1 MYTFVLTQKQFVL
14 LKKILKSNIKLLT
27 AHGNEP
33 VTISIPIKKLNF
45 VADKV
50 SDFYVDYGLKK
61 NDEPNE
67 LGIEINQ
74 IQELFLEKIG

>member
-1 MYTFVLTQKQFVL
+1 MYTFVFTQRQYSL
-14 LKKILKSNIKLLT
+14 LKKILKSNIKFLF
-27 AHGNEP
+27 ARGNEP
-33 VTISIPIKKLNF
+33 VTVLIPIKKLNF
-45 VADKV
+45 IADKV

-67 LGIEINQ
+67 LGVEINA

>member
-1 MYTFVLTQKQFVL
+1 MYTFVMSQKNFLL
-14 LKKILKSNIKLLT
+14 LKKILKSDIK
-27 AHGNEP
+27 HISSRGNEP
-33 VTISIPIKKLNF
+33 VTISIPIKKLTL

-67 LGIEINQ
+67 LGIQINEILN
-74 IQELFLEKIG
+74 LFLEKIG